1 MIQATDDWRI
11 DADQYNIV
19 VYKRG
24 EQTNKDTKEKSEVW
38 RVSAYVRTVGQAL
51 EHILQRE
58 VRAALSEQATDL
70 RKLEETM
77 LTAIRNLEIAGEN
90 KRSEI
95 FEKQV
100 TCGGTQI

>member
-1 MIQATDDWRI
+1 MIQATDNWRI

-51 EHILQRE
+51 EHIMQRE

-77 LTAIRNLEIAGEN
+77 LTAIRNLSIAGEN
-90 KRSEI
+90 KHSDI
-95 FEKQV
+95 FKEV
-100 TCGGTQI
+100 I